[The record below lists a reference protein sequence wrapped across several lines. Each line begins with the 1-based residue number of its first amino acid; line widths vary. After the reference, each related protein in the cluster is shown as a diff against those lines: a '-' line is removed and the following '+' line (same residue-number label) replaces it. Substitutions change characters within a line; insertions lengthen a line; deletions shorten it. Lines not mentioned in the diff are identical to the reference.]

1 MLLYRFYSNSKK
13 NRVTVVGACN
23 NGYLKIATARCSNKD
38 QFVRRK
44 GRAIAEGRLLKGKL
58 FTSIPMV
65 GDVCST
71 EIFIE
76 HAKLVVD
83 RVNQTKQVW
92 TPE

>member
-1 MLLYRFYSNSKK
+1 MLYRFYSNSKK
-13 NRVTVVGACN
+13 NRVTVVGSCN
-23 NGYLKIATARCSNKD
+23 NGYLKLAAARCSNKD

-65 GDVCST
+65 EENCST
-71 EIFIE
+71 ELFIE

-83 RVNQTKQVW
+83 MVSKTKKVW